1 MNCSYG
7 TPQERGRIVGGVK
20 FRIIPSEERIGDNGL
35 CGLEARAPRGA
46 ALTHGR
52 GQAPSRMLGS
62 GPIHLEGV
70 PRHASLRFSTVAQ
83 LSPGA
88 DVSG

>member
-1 MNCSYG
+1 MNCPYG

-46 ALTHGR
+46 ALAHRR
-52 GQAPSRMLGS
+52 GQASSRMLCV
-62 GPIHLEGV
+62 GPIRKED
-70 PRHASLRFSTVAQ
+70 PRHAPLRFSTVAQ